1 MRMVLLFQ
9 DFFLMR
15 NSDNFFCSRI
25 DQMIDSGY
33 LPSVL
38 ASHSSFELA
47 STERAGG
54 AAVLL

>member
-1 MRMVLLFQ
+1 MVLLFQ

-38 ASHSSFELA
+38 ASHSAFELA